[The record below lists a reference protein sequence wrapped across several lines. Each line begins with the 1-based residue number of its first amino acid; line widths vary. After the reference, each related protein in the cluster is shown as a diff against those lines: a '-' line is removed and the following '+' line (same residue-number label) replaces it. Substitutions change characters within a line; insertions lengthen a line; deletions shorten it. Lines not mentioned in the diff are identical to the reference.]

1 RSDRDWSSDVCS
13 SDLRGVHCLCLVF
26 AFAFEG
32 KETKELVLL
41 KCAPQRSPKLLA
53 CVVGMRLSCGARA
66 AGILLIRVQIGGAE
80 IAEERAVKEV
90 RARLGNHIDR
100 RALRASIHG

>member
-1 RSDRDWSSDVCS
+1 MVSSLRDVASTVCAWCSRSRSRAKKPKSLSFLNVP
-13 SDLRGVHCLCLVF
+13 
-26 AFAFEG
+26 
-32 KETKELVLL
+32 
-41 KCAPQRSPKLLA
+41 PQRSPKLLA